1 MKTSDYDYPLPDGK
15 IAYRPLDERQN
26 SKLMLLTREDRGIEH
41 RRFYELPEL
50 LRRGDLL
57 IFNNTKVIPARLYGK
72 KKSGSRIE
80 ILLLE
85 KLDERIWKCL
95 ARGPKNNMEVGFE
108 GGLTSNLINA
118 GEGQWQIKFSENIEG
133 YLDRIG
139 NMPLPPYIKREP
151 DESDKATYQTVYAQK
166 EGAVAAPTAGLHF
179 TRGLIEEIEQRGI
192 ETGYVTLHVGVGTFM
207 PVKTENISAHMMHS
221 EYIEVPERTCGV
233 INKAKEE
240 GRRVIAVGTTVVRTL
255 ESSVDGAGKVMPASG
270 MTELFITPGFEFKA
284 VDAVITN
291 FHLPRSTLL
300 MLVSAFA
307 GREFILSAYR
317 QAIEKD
323 YRFLS
328 YGDAM
333 FIC

>member
-1 MKTSDYDYPLPDGK
+1 MKTSDYDYPLPDEK

-95 ARGPKNNMEVGFE
+95 ARGPKNNMELEFE
-108 GGLTSNLINA
+108 GGPTANLINA
-118 GEGQWQIKFSENIEG
+118 GEGQWQIKFSENIED

-179 TRGLIEEIEQRGI
+179 TPGLIEEIEQRGI

-207 PVKTENISAHMMHS
+207 PVKTENISAHIMHS

-270 MTELFITPGFEFKA
+270 TTELFITPGFEFKA

>member
-1 MKTSDYDYPLPDGK
+1 MKTSDYDYPLPDEK

-26 SKLMLLTREDRGIEH
+26 SKLMVLTREDRGIEH

-95 ARGPKNNMEVGFE
+95 ARGPKDNMEVEFE
-108 GGLTSNLINA
+108 RGLTAKLINA
-118 GEGQWQIKFSENIEG
+118 GDGQWQIIFSENIEG

-151 DESDKATYQTVYAQK
+151 DESDKATYQTVYADK

-179 TRGLIEEIEQRGI
+179 TRGLIEDIEQRGI

-207 PVKTENISAHMMHS
+207 PVKTENISAHIMHS

-270 MTELFITPGFEFKA
+270 TTELFITPGFEFKA

-307 GREFILSAYR
+307 GRDFILSAYR